1 MINFKRFISAI
12 LSLVMVMFMFE
23 SIPVYAKTGTET
35 YTYEDYTID
44 YSVSNEWTGH
54 QSVEVKITN
63 TGEESILNWALKY
76 DAKGE
81 ISGLWNAV
89 SVSNQETAYLIK
101 NSGYNYEI
109 APDESVSFGYTLSG
123 ENLSVP
129 EKFELCSKRVDTKE
143 ENYTA
148 VLDITEEWDTGFKAE
163 LIVSNVSD
171 SPIEA
176 WQFSFD
182 SNFTVSDI
190 WDCRLL
196 ENTDGRY
203 TVASEAWINPIQPG
217 SSVTIGIVGT
227 KTEGQ
232 EVNISDISLSEVVI
246 DDTLPEVQEPVG
258 EMFIVAFGEYIKDT
272 ETIDIL
278 WMSTQTEGTFE
289 ILMSDDNEEYTVT
302 GSVQNADNYS
312 IPADFVKKYIK
323 VRQTNVNQTAESEPF
338 VVMMTPTGYTVDFID
353 SDNDG
358 LYDYIEDSVGTDKN
372 LSDTDSDNLS
382 DYEEVYILGTDP
394 LVYDSIVSGTSDG
407 DADPDNDGLSNR
419 YELDNGTNPLCD
431 DTDSDSLT
439 DGEEIGTYGT
449 DPVKYDTDED
459 NIGDGDEITLGLNPL
474 DSSTDGTPDSER
486 IFEQKITSDS
496 DIMSHINTED
506 NAFSM
511 SIDIS
516 AAGNA
521 ENSISVSESGYSAV
535 IQSDAV
541 LGTIPEISYAS
552 GLSVEEVRVNFEIK
566 DEYLENTLGTYSD
579 CEELSGIKRLN
590 IFRYFEE
597 ENILL
602 PIETKFDIENNMVYT
617 DVDMVGTYCLI
628 DMEKWFESIGV
639 DFESESDSVETY
651 SELQTMSFD
660 EMQMLNDNSDD
671 ISVDFDKIYDKDGKN
686 VIQLM
691 YLPYIKSNLGFEYRK
706 WLGMDLIEQHQAQDV
721 VYEHKLP
728 VLSEELFDKLGLSQ
742 TVKYVDV
749 VVFSAVH
756 SKNYKS
762 EMLNGK
768 WIINKFKEMEYLYGN
783 IHFYVYSID
792 GTVIKTKTGK
802 EYAETLEEVK
812 DIVSN
817 VDKHSFVG
825 EKSNLVLEN
834 AFEFYKNKDIMYDIS
849 LLNDILYL
857 GDFKDNYYR
866 WDDSIRIDMKYGGLR
881 SGNTL
886 YEETDKELNRMIFNN
901 IILANQ
907 NPVIFVAYC
916 YYKPEEKPLQII
928 TATGLKP
935 LPMDFDSK
943 ADYDDDG
950 LLNTEEIDW
959 NSPLIKDK
967 SLKTYESL
975 PTVQECI
982 GYKKELTY
990 VENGLKRLQ
999 TLPGNVYSELITK
1012 RILPI
1017 NSDPLS
1023 VDGDEDGLLDNDYQ
1037 RNDNGEIIAPID
1049 EHPLKIDG
1057 PVGAW
1062 GNHIENARRSDIPTT
1077 LKDWYGYTRPVIEQP
1092 NYGAEGF
1099 FAFKGELDYLEEQGK
1114 LKLSDSQKNMILT
1127 FSAPFVTGA
1136 VLSLGEMG
1144 KNVDDN
1150 IALNTSK
1157 ISFSII
1163 MATIESGITNE
1174 NERDEIMASLGSR
1187 LLNFKSDN
1195 QGVIHSQNKQ
1205 WQLIGGYNNLYDNVF
1220 REYTNYTM
1228 RNEKFAFTVDNFEY
1242 ILWIWRGNYL
1252 NLGAGAEMG
1261 LYYRPT
1267 ILPSDPDGLD
1277 HYFAHSEIALPMQLY
1292 LYDYESGKN
1301 IFSWRPTDDQWWITG
1316 FNPEC
1321 KGEKADAK
1329 NQVMIGSVQFRNGE
1343 MYEKIKNTSNKNSE
1357 DYNIK
1362 SDTHMIFDD
1371 AHKTVW
1377 IMWYEESLVR

>member
-1 MINFKRFISAI
+1 MINFKRFVSGI

-35 YTYEDYTID
+35 YTYEGYTVEYI
-44 YSVSNEWTGH
+44 VSNEWTGN

-81 ISGLWNAV
+81 ILGLWNAV
-89 SVSNQETAYLIK
+89 SVSDEETVYLIK

-109 APDESVSFGYTLSG
+109 APNESVTFGYTLSG

-176 WQFSFD
+176 WRFSFD

-217 SSVTIGIVGT
+217 SSVTIGIVGIKEEG
-227 KTEGQ
+227 KTPE
-232 EVNISDISLSEVVI
+232 ISGVTLSEVVI

-258 EMFIVAFGEYIKDT
+258 EMFIAAFGECIKET

-289 ILMSDDNEEYTVT
+289 ILMSDDNEEYTVA

-323 VRQTNVNQTAESEPF
+323 VRQTNGNQTAESEPF

-358 LYDYIEDSVGTDKN
+358 LYDYIEDAVGTDKN
-372 LSDTDSDNLS
+372 LSDTDNDDLT
-382 DYEEVYILGTDP
+382 DYEEVYLLGTDP
-394 LVYDSIVSGTSDG
+394 VVYDSIVSGTSDG

-431 DTDSDSLT
+431 DTDSDGLT

-639 DFESESDSVETY
+639 SDDNSVSETEEYVSVSEEIETYENTPALMSLDVENKFIEIYYHAFYHTSISESGLP
-651 SELQTMSFD
+651 ELRKM
-660 EMQMLNDNSDD
+660 
-671 ISVDFDKIYDKDGKN
+671 
-686 VIQLM
+686 
-691 YLPYIKSNLGFEYRK
+691 IK
-706 WLGMDLIEQHQAQDV
+706 
-721 VYEHKLP
+721 
-728 VLSEELFDKLGLSQ
+728 
-742 TVKYVDV
+742 
-749 VVFSAVH
+749 
-756 SKNYKS
+756 KNYGWELS
-762 EMLNGK
+762 TGD
-768 WIINKFKEMEYLYGN
+768 Y
-783 IHFYVYSID
+783 HFYLINTD
-792 GTVIKTKTGK
+792 GGYVTTDSGK
-802 EYAETLEEVK
+802 EYAETTEEFEEILDNITPE
-812 DIVSN
+812 DICSDITDKMLIEYLN
-817 VDKHSFVG
+817 SEDRQRDAVDLS
-825 EKSNLVLEN
+825 EEYMTAINSPALSVLED
-834 AFEFYKNKDIMYDIS
+834 K
-849 LLNDILYL
+849 L
-857 GDFKDNYYR
+857 
-866 WDDSIRIDMKYGGLR
+866 RIK
-881 SGNTL
+881 TW
-886 YEETDKELNRMIFNN
+886 
-901 IILANQ
+901 NQ
-907 NPVIFVAYC
+907 GFSCDPEIVDAGCNVVAYDS
-916 YYKPEEKPLQII
+916 YYYEDYIRRYINRQEIIMKFDLDSSKLIPEEEKPLQILV
-928 TATGLKP
+928 ATGLEP
-935 LPMDFDSK
+935 LPVDFDSK
-943 ADYDDDG
+943 DDYDNDG
-950 LLNTEEIDW
+950 LLNTKEIDW

-982 GYKKELTY
+982 GYTKELTY
-990 VENGLKRLQ
+990 VENGLNRFKYY
-999 TLPGNVYSELITK
+999 TEKAYNEAMNS

-1023 VDGDEDGLLDNDYQ
+1023 IDGDEDGYDDY
-1037 RNDNGEIIAPID
+1037 D
-1049 EHPLKIDG
+1049 ETYTYYAEPLR
-1057 PVGAW
+1057 V
-1062 GNHIENARRSDIPTT
+1062 N
-1077 LKDWYGYTRPVIEQP
+1077 YTDYYYVYSRKGHDFIEQ
-1092 NYGAEGF
+1092 AEWMKAYADDGDIIQTVYVQ
-1099 FAFKGELDYLEEQGK
+1099 KYDEVVSNWNDMTDY
-1114 LKLSDSQKNMILT
+1114 
-1127 FSAPFVTGA
+1127 
-1136 VLSLGEMG
+1136 
-1144 KNVDDN
+1144 VDDIHLFCHGGVCQLYFFGEDVN
-1150 IALNTSK
+1150 ITDISKLN
-1157 ISFSII
+1157 IYN
-1163 MATIESGITNE
+1163 IT
-1174 NERDEIMASLGSR
+1174 G
-1187 LLNFKSDN
+1187 K
-1195 QGVIHSQNKQ
+1195 
-1205 WQLIGGYNNLYDNVF
+1205 
-1220 REYTNYTM
+1220 
-1228 RNEKFAFTVDNFEY
+1228 
-1242 ILWIWRGNYL
+1242 
-1252 NLGAGAEMG
+1252 
-1261 LYYRPT
+1261 
-1267 ILPSDPDGLD
+1267 
-1277 HYFAHSEIALPMQLY
+1277 LY
-1292 LYDYESGKN
+1292 LYSCHGGTYSNDYDTTMAWELSKRVN
-1301 IFSWRPTDDQWWITG
+1301 
-1316 FNPEC
+1316 
-1321 KGEKADAK
+1321 GEKVIAVNGDSVDYFRMWLPFSK
-1329 NQVMIGSVQFRNGE
+1329 KPVLHDGIGYWAEYYWVYCNDKYVR
-1343 MYEKIKNTSNKNSE
+1343 YSNPLGRE
-1357 DYNIK
+1357 WR
-1362 SDTHMIFDD
+1362 T
-1371 AHKTVW
+1371 
-1377 IMWYEESLVR
+1377 

>member
-1 MINFKRFISAI
+1 MTNFKRFVSGI
-12 LSLVMVMFMFE
+12 LSLIMVMFMFE

-35 YTYEDYTID
+35 YTYEGYTVEYI
-44 YSVSNEWTGH
+44 VSNEWTGN

-89 SVSNQETAYLIK
+89 SVSNEGNAYLIK

-109 APDESVSFGYTLSG
+109 APNESVTFGYTLSG

-148 VLDITEEWDTGFKAE
+148 VLNITEEWDTGFKAE

-196 ENTDGRY
+196 GNNDGRY
-203 TVASEAWINPIQPG
+203 TVASEAWINPIQSG
-217 SSVTIGIVGT
+217 SSVTIGIVGI
-227 KTEGQ
+227 KEEGKYP
-232 EVNISDISLSEVVI
+232 EISGVTLSEVVI

-258 EMFIVAFGEYIKDT
+258 EMFIAAFGEYIKET

-289 ILMSDDNEEYTVT
+289 ILMSDDNEEYTVA

-323 VRQTNVNQTAESEPF
+323 VRQTNGNQTAESEPF

-358 LYDYIEDSVGTDKN
+358 LYDYIEDAVGTDKN
-372 LSDTDSDNLS
+372 LSDTDNDDLT
-382 DYEEVYILGTDP
+382 DYEEVYLLGTDP
-394 LVYDSIVSGTSDG
+394 VVYDSIVSGTSDG

-431 DTDSDSLT
+431 DTDSDGLT

-617 DVDMVGTYCLI
+617 NVDRVGTYCLI

-639 DFESESDSVETY
+639 DYSDTQGQSMTISYDNHYDSCEVIENLYGNSGISLY
-651 SELQTMSFD
+651 SNNAEKKD
-660 EMQMLNDNSDD
+660 EFNE
-671 ISVDFDKIYDKDGKN
+671 F
-686 VIQLM
+686 
-691 YLPYIKSNLGFEYRK
+691 
-706 WLGMDLIEQHQAQDV
+706 
-721 VYEHKLP
+721 
-728 VLSEELFDKLGLSQ
+728 
-742 TVKYVDV
+742 V
-749 VVFSAVH
+749 VVFGNANFQSNISDILSFKKRVIFHNAVLATKQYSNYKITILNDDNKPIV
-756 SKNYKS
+756 SKN
-762 EMLNGK
+762 GK
-768 WIINKFKEMEYLYGN
+768 
-783 IHFYVYSID
+783 D
-792 GTVIKTKTGK
+792 
-802 EYAETLEEVK
+802 YAT
-812 DIVSN
+812 N
-817 VDKHSFVG
+817 VDELRELCDNIKDEDFNSDY
-825 EKSNLVLEN
+825 KNQK
-834 AFEFYKNKDIMYDIS
+834 AFEFYCYLSMGHDEKTNKAAHDMLEGVVYKGMDLQTLFKNSGWDVFEKG
-849 LLNDILYL
+849 ILI
-857 GDFKDNYYR
+857 GTGVDNINIVLTTNFLKS
-866 WDDSIRIDMKYGGLR
+866 D
-881 SGNTL
+881 
-886 YEETDKELNRMIFNN
+886 EEYN
-901 IILANQ
+901 
-907 NPVIFVAYC
+907 
-916 YYKPEEKPLQII
+916 PEEKPLQII
-928 TATGLKP
+928 TATGLEP
-935 LPMDFDSK
+935 LPYDFKTPIKNDDT
-943 ADYDDDG
+943 DYDEDG
-950 LLNTEEIDW
+950 LSDWEEFDTE
-959 NSPLIKDK
+959 LYK
-967 SLKTYESL
+967 LVTGKTSDFNIITAYDL
-975 PTVQECI
+975 PTMSQM
-982 GYKKELTY
+982 KDY
-990 VENGLKRLQ
+990 VRNKNGDEFDEMKDRLDNAISRFANN
-999 TLPGNVYSELITK
+999 TSSPNSIKSDFESI

-1017 NSDPLS
+1017 KSDPTKIDS
-1023 VDGDEDGLLDNDYQ
+1023 DGDDLLDNVYENPKAKNEEDKVIYDWVKNSDKYFNIDDPNPLKKEIVWQ
-1037 RNDNGEIIAPID
+1037 WPAYYSDGTSIGRLQSAFGEIRSGDNHNGIDITPKQGKKEGCKAVASYEGTVRFMRRNSSSAGNYIEIEHMINGEIYISRYLHLKEFNYDIYEQYISGKTVNIRAGDIIGIIGDTASPGAVHLHYTLCKGTIDNKIDPLCFDINITDDSIQNSYFMFMKLPID
-1049 EHPLKIDG
+1049 LR
-1057 PVGAW
+1057 
-1062 GNHIENARRSDIPTT
+1062 NTC
-1077 LKDWYGYTRPVIEQP
+1077 
-1092 NYGAEGF
+1092 
-1099 FAFKGELDYLEEQGK
+1099 DYNC
-1114 LKLSDSQKNMILT
+1114 SSC
-1127 FSAPFVTGA
+1127 
-1136 VLSLGEMG
+1136 
-1144 KNVDDN
+1144 
-1150 IALNTSK
+1150 
-1157 ISFSII
+1157 
-1163 MATIESGITNE
+1163 NE
-1174 NERDEIMASLGSR
+1174 
-1187 LLNFKSDN
+1187 
-1195 QGVIHSQNKQ
+1195 
-1205 WQLIGGYNNLYDNVF
+1205 
-1220 REYTNYTM
+1220 
-1228 RNEKFAFTVDNFEY
+1228 
-1242 ILWIWRGNYL
+1242 
-1252 NLGAGAEMG
+1252 
-1261 LYYRPT
+1261 
-1267 ILPSDPDGLD
+1267 
-1277 HYFAHSEIALPMQLY
+1277 YF
-1292 LYDYESGKN
+1292 
-1301 IFSWRPTDDQWWITG
+1301 
-1316 FNPEC
+1316 
-1321 KGEKADAK
+1321 
-1329 NQVMIGSVQFRNGE
+1329 
-1343 MYEKIKNTSNKNSE
+1343 EKIEKYYNFNETDWSE
-1357 DYNIK
+1357 
-1362 SDTHMIFDD
+1362 
-1371 AHKTVW
+1371 
-1377 IMWYEESLVR
+1377 